1 MKNISFLLLGTNL
14 GDRKKN
20 LSLART
26 AIEVS
31 IGRVVKASSIYQTAA
46 WGKKDQPDFFN
57 QALEV
62 ETEMSPEKMLSE
74 ILAIEHQLGRKRE
87 ERWGERTMDI
97 DILLFGDLILN
108 SADLTIPHPRLALRR
123 FVLAPLT
130 EIAGGVHHPVLNATI
145 RQLLEACDDELAVH
159 KIVD

>member
-20 LSLART
+20 LALARN

-31 IGRVVKASSIYQTAA
+31 IGRVLKVSSIYQTAA
-46 WGKKDQPDFFN
+46 WGKTDQPDFFN
-57 QALEV
+57 QALQV

-74 ILAIEHQLGRKRE
+74 ILAIELQLGRKRE

-97 DILLFGDLILN
+97 DILLFGDLIL
-108 SADLTIPHPRLALRR
+108 SSPDLTIPHPRLAQRR
-123 FVLAPLT
+123 FVLAPLA
-130 EIAGGVHHPVLNATI
+130 EIAGRVHHPVLETTI
-145 RQLLEACDDELAVH
+145 EKILETCEDKLAVH
-159 KIVD
+159 KIAD